1 MKECYEVLINLNNI
15 KKQIIQ
21 FGITEEGLSVYN
33 EDNQLSELLNMD
45 ITTDTEVVLVVE
57 GLSEQI
63 TKIKEKLK
71 EKWEKFKQKFE
82 KKKESQLSKMEQMM
96 VDIEWLEDK
105 ISNKKID
112 FEKTATGASCVE
124 YPVLKKNLNFIIK
137 SEHDFNNALSIKK
150 TKEGIQWFDA
160 INFKEA
166 AKQLQVGFDF
176 KKEKNGMYTYYP
188 IKGFRYKFYGIKEY
202 DGYTDLTT
210 LKYDENKVKEVI
222 GLFKKLYSIMEQEQV
237 ANDKSMDVYRNN
249 MSVIDKIDEDTNFK
263 LFHLVSEQ
271 LDIANTSLELIEDVL
286 WKLEQMIDKNCDVFI
301 SPFKKVA
308 K

>member
-15 KKQIIQ
+15 KKQISQ

-33 EDNQLSELLNMD
+33 EDNQLSELLNLN
-45 ITTDTEVVLVVE
+45 ITTDTEVVLVIE

-82 KKKESQLSKMEQMM
+82 KKKEVQLNKMEQMM
-96 VDIEWLEDK
+96 ADMEWLEDK
-105 ISNKKID
+105 LSNNKID
-112 FEKTATGASCVE
+112 FEKKAKDASGIE
-124 YPVLKKNLNFIIK
+124 YPILKKNLNFIIK
-137 SEHDFNNALSIKK
+137 SEHDFNSSLSLKK
-150 TKEGIQWFDA
+150 TKEGIQWFDV
-160 INFKEA
+160 INFKES

-176 KKEKNGMYTYYP
+176 KKEKNGMYTYFPVKAY
-188 IKGFRYKFYGIKEY
+188 RYKFHGIKEY
-202 DGYTDLTT
+202 DGYTDLKT
-210 LKYDENKVKEVI
+210 LKYDEHKVKEII
-222 GLFKKLYSIMEQEQV
+222 GLFKKLYSTMEQEQI
-237 ANDKSMDVYRNN
+237 ANNKSMDVYSNN
-249 MSVIDKIDEDTNFK
+249 MSVIDKINEDTNFK

-271 LDIANTSLELIEDVL
+271 LDMANTSLTLIEDVL

-301 SPFKKVA
+301 SPFKKVT